1 MTAVAKLLVWTALA
15 LMLVLL
21 LAIGGCEARKAY
33 YDWQVRRMCEG
44 DGGVIIFERT
54 PVSPESFASLP
65 KTGGRVGVPMKA
77 TAGPADPIYAT
88 AETKYLREG
97 NPEIWRTEYSF
108 IRRADGKLVGRAVFY
123 SRMGGDFPSHAHPS
137 SFGCPG
143 GDEIRA
149 QIEQLYLEEK
159 RK

>member
-1 MTAVAKLLVWTALA
+1 MDRLIKVVAA
-15 LMLVLL
+15 VLL
-21 LAIGGCEARKAY
+21 APFVLLIAGIGGCEARKAY
-33 YDWQVRRMCEG
+33 YDWKVRKMCEQ

-54 PVSPESFASLP
+54 AVSPELFASLP
-65 KTGGRVGVPMKA
+65 KTGGRVGVPPKA
-77 TAGPADPIYAT
+77 MAGPADPIYAT

-97 NPEIWRTEYSF
+97 SPQVWRTEYSF

-137 SFGCPG
+137 SFGCPA
-143 GDEIRA
+143 GDEFRA

-159 RK
+159 TK